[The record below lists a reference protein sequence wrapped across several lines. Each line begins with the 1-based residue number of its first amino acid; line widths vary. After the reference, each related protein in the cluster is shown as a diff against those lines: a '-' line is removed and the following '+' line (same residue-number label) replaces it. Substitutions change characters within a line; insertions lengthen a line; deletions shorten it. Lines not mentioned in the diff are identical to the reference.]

1 MELIP
6 CFCCGYICPVLFFVP
21 KNTGKE
27 RRILGTITDN
37 LISNKENIINS
48 YSKVILP
55 NSILGDNRLT
65 FLERLV
71 LIVIISL
78 SKKEGYCWAT
88 NEYFKNLFGVSKQTI
103 SKSISSLSKYG
114 YIVLKYDKKEKNNS
128 KRVIRLSEVLK
139 NQISGIKNNLNTSNQ
154 DNLKQYNNK
163 NNIKRNNIGPIISKD
178 VDGVELWNGKRVES
192 EPMSEDEQKYLES
205 LLSCFRTGDE

>member
-1 MELIP
+1 M
-6 CFCCGYICPVLFFVP
+6 
-21 KNTGKE
+21 
-27 RRILGTITDN
+27 
-37 LISNKENIINS
+37 
-48 YSKVILP
+48 
-55 NSILGDNRLT
+55 LGDNRLT
-65 FLERLV
+65 FLERLL
-71 LIVIISL
+71 LIEIMSL

-139 NQISGIKNNLNTSNQ
+139 NQISGIKNNLNTSIQKDFNQ
-154 DNLKQYNNK
+154 YNK
-163 NNIKRNNIGPIISKD
+163 NNIKINNIGPIISKD

-192 EPMSEDEQKYLES
+192 EPMSEDEQKYLEN

>member
-1 MELIP
+1 M
-6 CFCCGYICPVLFFVP
+6 
-21 KNTGKE
+21 
-27 RRILGTITDN
+27 
-37 LISNKENIINS
+37 
-48 YSKVILP
+48 
-55 NSILGDNRLT
+55 
-65 FLERLV
+65 
-71 LIVIISL
+71 SL
-78 SKKEGYCWAT
+78 SKKEDYCWAT

-139 NQISGIKNNLNTSNQ
+139 NQISGIKNNLNTGNQ

-192 EPMSEDEQKYLES
+192 EPMSEDEQKYLEN

>member
-1 MELIP
+1 M
-6 CFCCGYICPVLFFVP
+6 
-21 KNTGKE
+21 
-27 RRILGTITDN
+27 
-37 LISNKENIINS
+37 
-48 YSKVILP
+48 
-55 NSILGDNRLT
+55 
-65 FLERLV
+65 
-71 LIVIISL
+71 SL

-88 NEYFKNLFGVSKQTI
+88 KEYFKNLFSVSKQTI

-139 NQISGIKNNLNTSNQ
+139 NQISGIKNNLNTGNQ

-178 VDGVELWNGKRVES
+178 VDGVELWNGKRIES

>member
-1 MELIP
+1 M
-6 CFCCGYICPVLFFVP
+6 
-21 KNTGKE
+21 
-27 RRILGTITDN
+27 
-37 LISNKENIINS
+37 
-48 YSKVILP
+48 
-55 NSILGDNRLT
+55 
-65 FLERLV
+65 
-71 LIVIISL
+71 SL

-88 NEYFKNLFGVSKQTI
+88 NEYFKNLFSVSKQTI

-139 NQISGIKNNLNTSNQ
+139 NQISGIKNNLNTGNQ